1 VVADRYSLRA
11 KLVVSV
17 LALVTCALTVMG
29 VASVAALR
37 RYLVGRLD
45 ATLSD
50 VCGQLQ
56 PELDRGDFELRYT
69 PPATG
74 SVNLPAPVV
83 VESVDADGT
92 LIDSA
97 PRPLPAHA
105 PVLGQAALRRSGAF
119 VATGQGGV
127 RWRVWVLTGPNGQ
140 HAVVA
145 GDMSDVD
152 SSVGQLET
160 LMLYVGLIV
169 LLAMALVGTWLVRA
183 SLRPL
188 GEIERAAAAVAYG
201 DLTRRVPERDP
212 RTEVGRLGQAFNEMV
227 ERIERAFAAVRSS
240 EDRMRRF
247 IADASHE
254 LRTPLTT
261 VRGFAELFRQR
272 ATADPEAAARMVQ
285 RIEDEAGRMG
295 LLVEDLLLLARLDER
310 RPLATEPVDLT
321 VLAADAVENAHAVA
335 PEREVLLELPGSGP
349 LNVTGDEARLRQV
362 IGNLVTNA
370 LTHTPPGAS
379 VTVRLSRGPGR
390 AVLEVT
396 DTGPGLSPDQAQ
408 RVFERFYRADPSRSR
423 RAGGTGTGLGLSI
436 VAAIVA
442 AHDGTVEVDSAPG
455 EGATFRVTIP
465 STVESLAEAEQASTV
480 ESTHG

>member
-1 VVADRYSLRA
+1 MVADRYSLRA

-45 ATLSD
+45 ATVSD
-50 VCGQLQ
+50 VCAQPDQFGLQIDQLAHLNNGSRTGL
-56 PELDRGDFELRYT
+56 PSPYIVGVYDTEGTLLGWIL
-69 PPATG
+69 PPAPGAVPRVVPSALSRTG
-74 SVNLPAPVV
+74 IFTVN
-83 VESVDADGT
+83 ST
-92 LIDSA
+92 
-97 PRPLPAHA
+97 
-105 PVLGQAALRRSGAF
+105 RSR
-119 VATGQGGV
+119 V
-127 RWRVWVLTGPNGQ
+127 RWR
-140 HAVVA
+140 ACVVTFPQQGYVVVGA
-145 GDMSDVD
+145 NMSDVD

-379 VTVRLSRGPGR
+379 VKVRLSRGPGR

-465 STVESLAEAEQASTV
+465 STVESLVEAEQASTV